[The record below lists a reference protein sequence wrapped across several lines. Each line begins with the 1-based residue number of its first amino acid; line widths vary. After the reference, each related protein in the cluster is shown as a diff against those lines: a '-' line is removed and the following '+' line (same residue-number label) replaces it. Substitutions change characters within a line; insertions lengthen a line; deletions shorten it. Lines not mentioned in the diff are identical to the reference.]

1 MNAADATARD
11 ALGRPSTERLV
22 ARRYARRDFYLRR
35 LLALS
40 DLAGVSAGLVAMLAL
55 SRDGPDLGRAG
66 WALLSAPGWL
76 LVFKLYGLYDRDIKR
91 ISHTTVDDVP
101 HLFHAA
107 LAGSLLEWIYF
118 QAVGAGQLTLWE
130 VLLFAGLAGVA
141 VVAGRISVR
150 ALVRRLVSP
159 ERVLVI
165 GSGAGMLALVGKM
178 RSSPRRRLEPIGIM
192 ATPAAADHFRL
203 PLVGALGV
211 DSLEDVVLA
220 HRVGRVVVSDAE
232 LSEPELL
239 TVLRECQAASVKVSM
254 LPAISSAI
262 GPSVEV
268 DDVGG
273 ITVLGIN
280 PPVLSRTSALL
291 KRCVDVVGA
300 VLLLVLC
307 APLLLGLAAAVRATS
322 AGPALFRQ
330 RRIGKAGR
338 EFTLVKL
345 RTMVADAEARRGA
358 LLARSRD
365 PAWLDLEA
373 DPRVTRLGRWLRL
386 WSLDELPQLWNVLR
400 GEMSLVGPRP
410 LSLDD
415 DLKVDGWGRGRLD
428 LTPGMT
434 GLWQVLGR
442 TSLPFEEMVRL
453 DYLYVTNW
461 SLWGDVRLML
471 RTVPAMLRRGDAN

>member
-1 MNAADATARD
+1 MNAADAAARETV
-11 ALGRPSTERLV
+11 GRPDAERLV

-55 SRDGPDLGRAG
+55 SRDGADLGRAG
-66 WALLSAPGWL
+66 WAVLSAPGWIV
-76 LVFKLYGLYDRDIKR
+76 VFKLYGLYDRDTKR

-101 HLFHAA
+101 ALYHAA
-107 LAGSLLEWIYF
+107 LAGSLLEWIYL
-118 QAVGAGQLTLWE
+118 QAVGAGQLSLWE
-130 VLLFAGLAGVA
+130 VLIFAGLAGAA
-141 VVAGRISVR
+141 VIAGRVAVR
-150 ALVRRLVSP
+150 ALIKRLVSP

-165 GSGAGMLALVGKM
+165 GSGDGLLALVVKM
-178 RSSPRRRLEPIGIM
+178 RSSPRHRLDPIGIM

-203 PLVGALGV
+203 PLAGTLGV

-220 HRVGRVVVSDAE
+220 HRVGRVVLSDAE

-239 TVLRECQAASVKVSM
+239 TVLRECRAASVKVSM
-254 LPAISSAI
+254 LPAMSSAI

-291 KRCVDVVGA
+291 KRSVDLVGA
-300 VLLLVLC
+300 TLLLVLC
-307 APLLLGLAAAVRATS
+307 APLLVGLALAVRATS

-345 RTMVADAEARRGA
+345 RTMVADAEVRRGA
-358 LLARSRD
+358 LLPASRD
-365 PAWLDLEA
+365 PAWLHLDR

-415 DLKVDGWGRGRLD
+415 DSKVDGWGRGRLD

-461 SLWGDVRLML
+461 TLWGDVRLML